1 MTRGEFLEELEAI
14 TQAQPGTIQSSDE
27 LSTLA
32 GWDSM
37 ATVMFIAMADDK
49 LGIVMQPEAM
59 ERCVTVGDLEHLLGI
74 TS

>member
-14 TQAQPGTIQSSDE
+14 TQAQPGTIAVSDE

-37 ATVMFIAMADDK
+37 ATVMFIALADEK
-49 LGIVMQPEAM
+49 SGVVVQPEAI
-59 ERCVTVGDLEHLLGI
+59 ERCITVGDLEGLLGI
-74 TS
+74 RS